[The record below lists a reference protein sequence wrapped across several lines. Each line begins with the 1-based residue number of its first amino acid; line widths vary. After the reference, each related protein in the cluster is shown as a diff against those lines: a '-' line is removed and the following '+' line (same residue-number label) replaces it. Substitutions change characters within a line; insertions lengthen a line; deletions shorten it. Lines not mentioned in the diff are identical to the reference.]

1 MNDYEW
7 LATRRGTFLAGGPFA
22 APDDRG
28 SAGLVVEPTQIPQA
42 LRLSLP
48 AIAVVG
54 WPTGRHHSV
63 IKAAEARLA
72 AESGA
77 DEIWLALDPDAAQG
91 TALADAIAV
100 HQSLTVPVGIVCPAG
115 ATDTALRVAEQ
126 LGASCLAVPASAG
139 VPDTPVD
146 VAVYGADPGEEA
158 AITWLEVGATRVFA
172 RSGAQSD

>member
-1 MNDYEW
+1 MDDYEW

-28 SAGLVVEPTQIPQA
+28 SAGLVVEPTQIPQV
-42 LRLSLP
+42 LRRSLP

-91 TALADAIAV
+91 AALADAIAV
-100 HQSLTVPVGIVCPAG
+100 HQSLTVPVGIVCPAS
-115 ATDTALRVAEQ
+115 ATDTALRVAEPPICM
-126 LGASCLAVPASAG
+126 GSAMKRS
-139 VPDTPVD
+139 
-146 VAVYGADPGEEA
+146 
-158 AITWLEVGATRVFA
+158 AIFTSMTETVRAMC
-172 RSGAQSD
+172 

>member
-77 DEIWLALDPDAAQG
+77 DEIWLALPRSSGAANG
-91 TALADAIAV
+91 PPARN
-100 HQSLTVPVGIVCPAG
+100 VPR
-115 ATDTALRVAEQ
+115 RVA
-126 LGASCLAVPASAG
+126 SHS
-139 VPDTPVD
+139 
-146 VAVYGADPGEEA
+146 
-158 AITWLEVGATRVFA
+158 
-172 RSGAQSD
+172 